1 MSSPVT
7 LRTKKEIFQQI
18 LTQLGRDVPDIYA
31 SVLVRQDGLLITSNL
46 PVDVDGRKVAAISAA
61 IATIGIRAVNELKQ
75 GKIKQIIV
83 SADEGQ
89 IITMGIENLF
99 ISVLVSKEANLGYAL
114 LELENVAEELK
125 EILGGQ

>member
-7 LRTKKEIFQQI
+7 LRTKKEIFQQV

-46 PVDVDGRKVAAISAA
+46 PNDVDGRKVAAISAA

-75 GKIKQIIV
+75 GKINQIIV
-83 SADEGQ
+83 TADEGQ

-114 LELENVAEELK
+114 LELENVAGELK

>member
-1 MSSPVT
+1 MSSPVS
-7 LRTKKEIFQQI
+7 LRTKKEIFQQV
-18 LTQLGRDVPDIYA
+18 LTTLGRNVPDIYA

-46 PVDVDGRKVAAISAA
+46 PADVDGRKVAAISAA

-75 GKIKQIIV
+75 GKIKQVIV
-83 SADEGQ
+83 TADEGQ

-99 ISVLVSKEANLGYAL
+99 ISVLVSKDANLGYAL

-125 EILGGQ
+125 EVLGGR

>member
-46 PVDVDGRKVAAISAA
+46 PTDVDGRKVAAISAA

-75 GKIKQIIV
+75 GKIKQVIV

-99 ISVLVSKEANLGYAL
+99 ISVLVSKDANLGYAL

-125 EILGGQ
+125 EVLGGR

>member
-46 PVDVDGRKVAAISAA
+46 PTDVDGRKVAAISAA

-75 GKIKQIIV
+75 GKIKQVIV

-99 ISVLVSKEANLGYAL
+99 ISVLVSKDANLGYAL
-114 LELENVAEELK
+114 LELENVVEELK
-125 EILGGQ
+125 VVLGGR

>member
-46 PVDVDGRKVAAISAA
+46 PTDVDGRKIAAISAA

-75 GKIKQIIV
+75 GKIKQVIV
-83 SADEGQ
+83 SADDGQ

-99 ISVLVSKEANLGYAL
+99 ISVLVSKDANLGYAL

-125 EILGGQ
+125 EVLGGR

>member
-75 GKIKQIIV
+75 GTIKQIIV

-114 LELENVAEELK
+114 LELENVAGELK